1 MYKIFVFYLLKCTF
15 EAQMICVICTESRQR
30 GTSRAEHM
38 CIVFCIVKTIF
49 SPAAQMHLNL
59 KSKHTSWSTAY
70 SINPE
75 KSKWDKAQVLDLMQL
90 HKCKYLRLSQELLIL
105 FRI

>member
-1 MYKIFVFYLLKCTF
+1 
-15 EAQMICVICTESRQR
+15 MICVICTESRQR
-30 GTSRAEHM
+30 GTSGAEHM
-38 CIVFCIVKTIF
+38 CIVFRVAETIF
-49 SPAAQMHLNL
+49 SPARMHLNL

-75 KSKWDKAQVLDLMQL
+75 KSKWDKAQVLGLVQV
-90 HKCKYLRLSQELLIL
+90 YRRLSKDLLIL